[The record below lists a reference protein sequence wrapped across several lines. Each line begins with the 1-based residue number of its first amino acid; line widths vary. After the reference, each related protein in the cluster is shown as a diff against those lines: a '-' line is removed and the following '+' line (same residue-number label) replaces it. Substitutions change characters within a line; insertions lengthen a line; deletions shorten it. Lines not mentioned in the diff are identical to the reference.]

1 MESKNNPELIS
12 EYHDL
17 CKKISEHKLP
27 RWDFLPDID
36 LYMDQVIS
44 VMEKFLNVYNIGDS
58 DDSSKIITPS
68 IINNYVKLKVLPSPV
83 KKRYSRTHIAYLIII
98 CILKQT
104 LSISSIKQ
112 IIERRLKCK
121 TIDLIYNEFCDMY
134 EKILSDV
141 QSDGN
146 FQFENIVEDV
156 NSFLLRSA
164 ISSSTNKTVCE
175 GMISVIERHENDSVN
190 QQKSKQT
197 DRDRKKENN
206 KDIKKE
212 TDKGSKKE
220 TGKEKN

>member
-1 MESKNNPELIS
+1 MESKNSPELIS
-12 EYHDL
+12 EYHAL

-27 RWDFLPDID
+27 RWDSLPDID

-58 DDSSKIITPS
+58 DDCSKIITPS

-83 KKRYSRTHIAYLIII
+83 KKRYSRIHLAYLIII

-104 LSISSIKQ
+104 LSISSINR

-141 QSDGN
+141 QSDGD
-146 FQFENIVEDV
+146 FQFGNIDEDI
-156 NSFLLRSA
+156 NSFLLSSA
-164 ISSSTNKTVCE
+164 ISSSANKTVCE
-175 GMISVIERHENDSVN
+175 GMISVIEHHESNSVN
-190 QQKSKQT
+190 QQKDKQTEKNKQT
-197 DRDRKKENN
+197 D
-206 KDIKKE
+206 KD
-212 TDKGSKKE
+212 SKKE
-220 TGKEKN
+220 TGKEKNKAKEKETEK